1 MKFNLWSGQRI
12 PIIMVSGPVNS
23 GKTLFGLTVD
33 PNTRRPSS
41 EVQPTTL
48 VYDQEGSSD
57 SYAGALNFVHKDTR
71 AAVAQGVHNTVVAAG
86 PQDPR
91 WLRILKENA
100 DCNDSPAASMFR
112 AWFMSLLAVEPGQY
126 AVGVCDT
133 FTPLQD
139 GMLDWLKRHPEAFGR
154 THNEYQKA
162 STMFFWPDAKAM
174 LSHILSVECR
184 LRFETFV
191 LTVHLKN
198 EWASGSKTG
207 RQVAEGL
214 DVLEKLATVHLE
226 LDRSPKA
233 KGKEAPRL
241 PSAILKKE
249 RLVRFGATGDDDRPI
264 LPPRLPVCTPDRIRE
279 YIASP
284 PDFGQLAADERLP
297 DQSLSED
304 QKLLIAQETARNQA
318 EAAQAHLSAL
328 ELARM
333 AAAAGLSQIQAQQ
346 AAQNRGSAASTSV
359 FSAPTHATASPD
371 EKQVPQTKPMIT
383 SQQIA
388 ELVGSAEK
396 PGLMRQLFP
405 SGQAAQEW
413 LLENAAT
420 NDPAGLTEAE
430 AMGVLSKLNLMKHE
444 RTLPTPPPPEP
455 QPEPDHNG
463 NGQTPNGKIEQWQRD
478 RIRELT
484 IELYADQAAVQQEEW
499 LRSLGYGS
507 AQSLTFLQAAD
518 RIAELERL
526 ACPRAETESL
536 PF

>member
-1 MKFNLWSGQRI
+1 MQSDLWSGQRI

-23 GKTLFGLTVD
+23 GKTLFGLTID

-57 SYAGALNFVHKDTR
+57 SYVGALNFVHKDTR
-71 AAVAQGVHNTVVAAG
+71 AAVAQGIHNAVVAPG

-91 WLRILKENA
+91 WLRILKQQA
-100 DCNDSPAASMFR
+100 DCNDSPAAAMFR
-112 AWFMSLLAVEPGQY
+112 AWFMSLLDVPPGQY

-198 EWASGSKTG
+198 EWAGGSKTG
-207 RQVAEGL
+207 KQVAEGL

-233 KGKEAPRL
+233 KGKEAPRV
-241 PSAILKKE
+241 PAAILKKE
-249 RLVRFGATGDDDRPI
+249 RLVRFGAAGDDDRPI
-264 LPPRLPVCTPDRIRE
+264 LPPRLPVCTPDQIRK
-279 YIASP
+279 YIAAP
-284 PDFGQLAADERLP
+284 PDFTQLAADERLP
-297 DQSLSED
+297 DQSLSDD

-318 EAAQAHLSAL
+318 EAAQANLSAL

-333 AAAAGLSQIQAQQ
+333 AAQAGLAQIQAQA
-346 AAQNRGSAASTSV
+346 AAQTQAQT
-359 FSAPTHATASPD
+359 SAPTNSTLVTPSVAEQRA
-371 EKQVPQTKPMIT
+371 PQTRPMIT
-383 SQQIA
+383 AQQLA
-388 ELVGSAEK
+388 ELVGTAQK
-396 PGLMRQLFP
+396 PGLLRQLFAT
-405 SGQAAQEW
+405 GDAAQEW

-444 RTLPTPPPPEP
+444 RITQTTPPPANP
-455 QPEPDHNG
+455 QPDQSG
-463 NGQTPNGKIEQWQRD
+463 VSANGKVQQWQRD
-478 RIRELT
+478 RIRDLT
-484 IELYADQAAVQQEEW
+484 VQIFGDQAPQAQEHW
-499 LRSLGYGS
+499 LRTLGYGS
-507 AQSLTFLQAAD
+507 AQSLTFPQAAD
-518 RIAELERL
+518 RIADLERL
-526 ACPRAETESL
+526 ACPRAETEPL

>member
-1 MKFNLWSGQRI
+1 MSSNLWSGQRI
-12 PIIMVSGPVNS
+12 PIVMVSGPVNS
-23 GKTLFGLTVD
+23 GKTLFGLTID

-41 EVQPTTL
+41 EVPPTTL

-57 SYAGALNFVHKDTR
+57 SYVGALNFVHKDTR
-71 AAVAQGVHNTVVAAG
+71 AAVAQGVHNAVVAPG

-91 WLRILKENA
+91 WLRILKQQA
-100 DCNDSPAASMFR
+100 DCNDSPAAAMFR
-112 AWFMSLLAVEPGQY
+112 AWFMSLLDVQPGRY
-126 AVGVCDT
+126 TVGVCDT

-198 EWASGSKTG
+198 EWAGGSKTG
-207 RQVAEGL
+207 KQVAEGL
-214 DVLEKLATVHLE
+214 DVLEKLCTVHLE

-241 PSAILKKE
+241 PSAIVKKE
-249 RLVRFGATGDDDRPI
+249 RLVRFGTNGHDDQPI
-264 LPPRLPVCTPDRIRE
+264 LPPRLPFGTPDAIRK
-279 YIASP
+279 YIANP
-284 PDFGQLAADERLP
+284 PDFSKLEADERLP
-297 DQSLSED
+297 DQSLSDD

-318 EAAQAHLSAL
+318 EAAQANLSAL
-328 ELARM
+328 ELARL
-333 AAAAGLSQIQAQQ
+333 AAAAGISQIQAQA
-346 AAQNRGSAASTSV
+346 AAQTSS
-359 FSAPTHATASPD
+359 FSAPTHATASAG
-371 EKQVPQTKPMIT
+371 EKQVPQTRPMIT
-383 SQQIA
+383 TQQIA

-396 PGLMRQLFP
+396 PGLLRQLFAT
-405 SGQAAQEW
+405 GDAAQEW

-420 NDPAGLTEAE
+420 NDPAGLSEAE

-444 RTLPTPPPPEP
+444 RTMPAPPPPEP
-455 QPEPDHNG
+455 QQDQS
-463 NGQTPNGKIEQWQRD
+463 GQTANGKVQQWQRD

-484 IELYADQAAVQQEEW
+484 MQVYGDQAAVQQEEW
-499 LRSLGYGS
+499 LRLLGYGS
-507 AQSLTFLQAAD
+507 AQSLTFPQAAD
-518 RIAELERL
+518 RIADLERL
-526 ACPRAETESL
+526 ACPKAETDPL